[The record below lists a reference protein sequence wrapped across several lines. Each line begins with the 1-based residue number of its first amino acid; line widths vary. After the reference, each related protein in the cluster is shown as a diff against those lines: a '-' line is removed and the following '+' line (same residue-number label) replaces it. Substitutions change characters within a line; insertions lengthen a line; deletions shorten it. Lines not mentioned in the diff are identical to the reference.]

1 MKTIIFAAITAL
13 SLGLTSVGHAQVTSG
28 SSSGAGAAAIAY
40 GATNIIVPG
49 SGPAAQAAIQYSN
62 LGTLANPQ
70 ALVGQTT
77 GGNAV
82 TSYDACNGAYNYTL
96 GPGSV
101 SGTKEIKRCWS
112 MREAEFMAKNPP
124 GTWGYEHQCNN
135 SDEFLNTDWSTG
147 TIACTLNQAK
157 LAKSKP
163 NDPRLQAKPVVV
175 ASVIQPSAVPAER
188 IAGPLP
194 AVDYSRPCNPRAG
207 IVEQCTQ
214 R

>member
-112 MREAEFMAKNPP
+112 MREGEYAAKFPP
-124 GTWGYEHQCNN
+124 GTLQYEHQCNN
-135 SDEFLNTDWSTG
+135 SDEFLNTDWTSG
-147 TIACTLNQAK
+147 LVACSLNKAK
-157 LAKSKP
+157 LAKTSP
-163 NDPRLQAKPVVV
+163 NDKRLQTQAPMVV
-175 ASVIQPSAVPAER
+175 ATSQPSAVPAER
-188 IAGPLP
+188 VAGPLP